1 MNNFGSRHSTCA
13 NITEGGLWR
22 WGGKISE
29 DFYVFVLLY
38 NTKLM
43 NKFKL
48 MILSKK
54 KITKLTVQIHY
65 NLQYKSPHF
74 PLRWLT
80 YRKERRALFWSLL
93 VYDMIVYFEIYIPPP
108 FFQCLLYVNNTIL
121 S

>member
-43 NKFKL
+43 NKFKFNIFL
-48 MILSKK
+48 NQKPNKK
-54 KITKLTVQIHY
+54 TWTVQI
-65 NLQYKSPHF
+65 L
-74 PLRWLT
+74 
-80 YRKERRALFWSLL
+80 
-93 VYDMIVYFEIYIPPP
+93 
-108 FFQCLLYVNNTIL
+108 
-121 S
+121 